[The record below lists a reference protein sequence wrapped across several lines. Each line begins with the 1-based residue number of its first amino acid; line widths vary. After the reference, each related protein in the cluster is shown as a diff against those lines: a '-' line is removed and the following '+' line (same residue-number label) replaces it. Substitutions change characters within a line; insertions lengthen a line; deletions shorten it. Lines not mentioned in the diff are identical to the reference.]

1 MLIEE
6 IKSRDD
12 LQNLTI
18 AQDDDNDYQES
29 GYIAVY
35 DGKRCALARYSH
47 CSCFGTWTALGG
59 GDYSN
64 PGNGAITWDWLG
76 TKRQLLKL
84 AREKLDPHAPFGTR
98 KADEKDYDY
107 DHLMNVYQQ
116 ILEWHEKTKRGKKS

>member
-47 CSCFGTWTALGG
+47 CSCYGTWTALGG
-59 GDYSN
+59 GDYSK
-64 PGNGAITWDWLG
+64 PGNGSITWDWFG
-76 TKRQLLKL
+76 TKRQLLKM

-98 KADEKDYDY
+98 KAEEKDYDY

-116 ILEWHEKTKRGKKS
+116 ILEWHEKTKGKKKS

>member
-12 LQNLTI
+12 LINLTI
-18 AQDDDNDYQES
+18 AQDDDNDYSES
-29 GYIAVY
+29 GYIAVW
-35 DGKRCALARYSH
+35 DGKRAALARYSH
-47 CSCFGTWTALGG
+47 CSCYGTWTALSDTKTGV
-59 GDYSN
+59 
-64 PGNGAITWDWLG
+64 TWDWLG
-76 TKRQLLKL
+76 SKRQLLKM

>member
-6 IKSRDD
+6 IKDRND
-12 LQNLTI
+12 LQNITI
-18 AQDDDNDYQES
+18 AQDDDNDYEES

-47 CSCFGTWTALGG
+47 CSCYGTWTALNG
-59 GDYSN
+59 GDYSKT
-64 PGNGAITWDWLG
+64 GNGITWDWFG
-76 TKRQLLKL
+76 SKRQLLKM